1 MCGPK
6 FCSMKITQDVR
17 DYAATLGDNEKAAL
31 NLASDDKLAGVGMTM
46 TGVIEDGMAQ
56 MSEKFKAMGEQLYLD
71 AEKVK
76 ESNRVL

>member
-1 MCGPK
+1 
-6 FCSMKITQDVR
+6 
-17 DYAATLGDNEKAAL
+17 
-31 NLASDDKLAGVGMTM
+31 MTM

-71 AEKVK
+71 ADKVK